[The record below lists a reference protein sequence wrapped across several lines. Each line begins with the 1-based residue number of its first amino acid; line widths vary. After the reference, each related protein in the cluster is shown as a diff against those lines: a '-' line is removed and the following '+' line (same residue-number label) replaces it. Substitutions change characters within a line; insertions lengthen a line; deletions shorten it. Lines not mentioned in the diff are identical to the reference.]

1 MSVITFKTLGT
12 NGGPDVFTDLVY
24 HERPGSP
31 QESFSGDN
39 FRAKRIFDVNWKF
52 RWMFIK
58 HMLGTA
64 RLIVLG
70 DAPAAGNPDT
80 RVTTIERDLPD
91 QYYVYYDISD
101 TVPRGV
107 PKSFM
112 VAVGLENI
120 EPLGAQ
126 RVVAATYAGKLEEV
140 QYDMARITINY
151 ESVTYRVEAKN
162 LNGSQNPPTQPNEYE
177 LTRYT
182 TVFRQPSAE
191 FLSLPFGSFKWV
203 EYSAAGKIILNKKTG
218 LAAGIP
224 ITGANGKIV
233 AASEVILI
241 HHKVPGIPKA
251 LKTHIGS
258 VNADDWPQMGAL
270 KGQLLLTN
278 IEIKPFRW
286 LEETRLYDITFKFKF
301 FDPDPDSTQVP
312 LDEPRGHNWFLQHFP
327 ADASNNK
334 NVSDVLLGTM
344 DYKLITHN
352 GYPPEG
358 TMYAALLAKDGGVP
372 ASAKPGVP
380 VYKYKDFSQLFSEYE
395 IPTATKNTWM
405 T

>member
-1 MSVITFKTLGT
+1 MSVITFQNIVNNNVIETQ
-12 NGGPDVFTDLVY
+12 LVY

-31 QESFSGDN
+31 QESYSGDN
-39 FRAKRIFDVNWKF
+39 FRAKRIFDVAWKY
-52 RWMFIK
+52 RWQFIK
-58 HMLGTA
+58 HMIGTA
-64 RLIVLG
+64 RLIVTSVG
-70 DAPAAGNPDT
+70 DNFL
-80 RVTTIERDLPD
+80 TTIQRDLPD
-91 QYYVYYDISD
+91 QYYVYYDI
-101 TVPRGV
+101 TGANPTGT

-126 RVVAATYAGKLEEV
+126 RVVSATYAGKLEEV

-151 ESVTYRVEAKN
+151 ESVTYRVQTKVLAVTP
-162 LNGSQNPPTQPNEYE
+162 GSQNPDPQPNEYK

-203 EYSAAGKIILNKKTG
+203 EYNSLGGIIKNKITG

-258 VNADDWPQMGAL
+258 VNQDAWPEMGVK

-278 IEIKPFRW
+278 IELKPFRW
-286 LEETRLYDITFKFKF
+286 LEDSRLYDITFKFKF

-312 LDEPRGHNWFLQHFP
+312 LTEPRGHNWFLQHFP
-327 ADASNNK
+327 ADANNNK

-352 GYPPEG
+352 GYPPAG
-358 TMYAALLAKDGGVP
+358 SMYEALSLQPGGIP
-372 ASAKPGVP
+372 ANAKPGVP
-380 VYKYKDFSQLFSEYE
+380 VYKYKDFSLLFSDYE
-395 IPTATKNTWM
+395 VPTDTNNTWM